1 MNRRGFTLLELL
13 VVMTVLSVVTTIGV
27 TAFIR
32 VTGYWNDAS
41 SLARL
46 ENGAAAAFDSM
57 GDDFAAVL
65 SSRTAPGAF
74 TGVRGGVNGGGAAEL
89 ADDRVTLPVEQ
100 VNAATGG
107 RERVLVTY
115 VIDREGAGAA
125 RLLRRSVPSTGV
137 AGGTDT
143 EVAKG
148 VAGMRVSYFDGAAWR
163 PEWRENTPP
172 RAVRVSLLMAN
183 PAGTGRQ
190 SARKA
195 VFNINVR

>member
-32 VTGYWNDAS
+32 VTGYWNGAS

-46 ENGAAAAFDSM
+46 ETGAAAAFESM

-137 AGGTDT
+137 AGGTT
-143 EVAKG
+143 FGSLAAG
-148 VAGMRVSYFDGAAWR
+148 VESISAWLRAAGAAPSSSTSPPLPLMVVLRLAWNTNQATSR
-163 PEWRENTPP
+163 PI
-172 RAVRVSLLMAN
+172 AN
-183 PAGTGRQ
+183 AASSKGQ
-190 SARKA
+190 
-195 VFNINVR
+195 